1 MLTLKDYLW
10 RQRTKFEA
18 TLAFSMLEP
27 WEKILSST
35 FSFCTKHYMMLR
47 RPCESSQDKISYGKF
62 TVFIFTFFAL
72 LVASGLYQYLPQHVS
87 IMRQRATYY
96 LWGQDGEDR
105 LIRHLVDSS
114 TLKEL

>member
-1 MLTLKDYLW
+1 MLREYLW

-27 WEKILSST
+27 WEKILS
-35 FSFCTKHYMMLR
+35 M
-47 RPCESSQDKISYGKF
+47 
-62 TVFIFTFFAL
+62 FIFTLFAL
-72 LVASGLYQYLPQHVS
+72 LLASGLYQYLPQHVS

-96 LWGQDGEDR
+96 LWGQDSDDR
-105 LIRHLVDSS
+105 LLRHLVDPS

>member
-27 WEKILSST
+27 WEKILS
-35 FSFCTKHYMMLR
+35 M
-47 RPCESSQDKISYGKF
+47 
-62 TVFIFTFFAL
+62 FIFTFFAL